1 MGPSFNTIELKMMNK
16 SLSLN
21 VCLLLIAGS
30 LVWGCGP
37 KPNPKFISEG
47 IIEYKATPMNPENAM
62 ASIAPSKM
70 IVRFKENYTVAE
82 MSAGAGLFGTSF
94 ISDPNKKQF
103 INLVK
108 MFGDKSA
115 VRYDSVAVNKDV
127 DADPKPI
134 IEKLKDVK
142 MIAGYSCNHARI
154 SYADKSNK
162 GFDIWYTTE
171 INIKNPNWTNPF
183 HEIDGVLMEYQLK
196 RYGLELRFK
205 CTSVIKATIDDEVFQ
220 LPKDYKL
227 ISPKEM
233 GVKFE
238 GF

>member
-1 MGPSFNTIELKMMNK
+1 MKKCLFFC
-16 SLSLN
+16 LSL
-21 VCLLLIAGS
+21 LILGS
-30 LVWGCGP
+30 AIPGCGP
-37 KPNPKFISEG
+37 KVNPKFISEG
-47 IIEYKATPMNPENAM
+47 IIEYKASAMDPDNAM
-62 ASIAPSKM
+62 AGIAPSKM
-70 IVRFKENYTVAE
+70 VVRFKENYTAAE

-115 VRYDSVAVNKDV
+115 VRYDSVAVKKDV

-134 IEKLKDVK
+134 IEKLKDTK
-142 MIAGYSCNHARI
+142 IIAGYSCNHARVTF
-154 SYADKSNK
+154 ADPKEH
-162 GFDIWYTTE
+162 GFEIWYTTE

-205 CTSVIKATIDDEVFQ
+205 CTSVIKASVDDEVFQ
-220 LPKDYKL
+220 LPADYKL

-233 GVKFE
+233 GKKFE

>member
-1 MGPSFNTIELKMMNK
+1 MIMKK
-16 SLSLN
+16 SLSFFLS
-21 VCLLLIAGS
+21 LFIIGFLIS
-30 LVWGCGP
+30 GCGS
-37 KPNPKFISEG
+37 KANPKFISEG
-47 IIEYKATPMNPENAM
+47 IIEYKASAVDPENTM
-62 ASIAPSKM
+62 AAIAPSKM
-70 IVRFKENYTVAE
+70 IVRFKDNYTAAE

-115 VRYDSVAVNKDV
+115 VRYDSDAVKKEV
-127 DADPKPI
+127 DADPKPN
-134 IEKLKDVK
+134 IEKLSDIKI
-142 MIAGYSCNHARI
+142 IAGYTCNHARV
-154 SYADKSNK
+154 SFPNSKDQ
-162 GFDIWYTTE
+162 GFDLWYTTE

-183 HEIDGVLMEYQLK
+183 HEIEGVLMEYQLK

-205 CTSVIKATIDDEVFQ
+205 CTSVIKASIDDEVFQ
-220 LPKDYKL
+220 LPADYKI

-233 GVKFE
+233 GKKFE